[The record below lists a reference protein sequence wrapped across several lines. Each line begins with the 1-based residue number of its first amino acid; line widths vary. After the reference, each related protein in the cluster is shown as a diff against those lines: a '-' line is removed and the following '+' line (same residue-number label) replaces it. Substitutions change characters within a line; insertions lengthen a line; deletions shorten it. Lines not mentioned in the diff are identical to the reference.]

1 MSTSSPAPPANAD
14 VRARLLSAWRG
25 EIVAARTY
33 ELIAQRLP
41 AREAGIVRRMAQ
53 AEVGHRG
60 RLEARMR
67 ELGIEIPPAES
78 VRLSPWMRLQARAAP
93 VERLLAA
100 REAAENEEV
109 GDLYERPTGDAATDT
124 LLHELR
130 EEERGHSETVSG
142 IRAEHHR
149 GATGRQTAAAPS
161 PAQARLGKILGRE
174 TWHPRGSGWISSA
187 IYGANDGLASVF
199 GVVTGVSGATGGSSF
214 VLTAG
219 AAAAIASAL
228 SMGIGAFLAERSE
241 SEVAAANVER
251 ERQEIVEH
259 PAEEQE
265 ELALFYQLKG
275 IDEATANAM
284 AAQLARDPDAMLRAL
299 SAEELGITGT
309 SRDPVQAA
317 LAAGT
322 STGLGAIIP
331 VIPFVFTTGAEA
343 IALAAVISL
352 VAHFLVGAAKSLV
365 TLRSWWAAGLEM
377 MLAGVVVGGVT
388 YVVGLSL
395 PS

>member
-1 MSTSSPAPPANAD
+1 MPASANAD
-14 VRARLLSAWRG
+14 VRARLLAAWRG

-41 AREAGIVRRMAQ
+41 GREAEIVRRMAQ

-67 ELGIEIPPAES
+67 ELGMEVPPAQS
-78 VRLSPWMRLQARAAP
+78 VQLSPWMRLQARVAP

-109 GDLYERPTGDAATDT
+109 GDLYERPTGDAATDA

-130 EEERGHSETVSG
+130 EEERGHSKTVSG
-142 IRAEHHR
+142 IRAEHR
-149 GATGRQTAAAPS
+149 TGAAGRPAAGRPAAAP
-161 PAQARLGKILGRE
+161 PNPVQARLDRILGRE
-174 TWHPRGSGWISSA
+174 SWHPRGGGWISAA

-251 ERQEIVEH
+251 ERQEIREH

-265 ELALFYQLKG
+265 ELSLFYQLKG

-331 VIPFVFTTGAEA
+331 VIPFVFTTGSSA
-343 IALAAVISL
+343 IALAAAISL

-365 TLRSWWAAGLEM
+365 TLRSWWSAGVEM

-388 YVVGLSL
+388 YLVGLAL